1 MWYKGDFFE
10 IRINVRI
17 LRVRIW
23 HSNIVYRHFL
33 RPILA
38 YQGSKWGSKKFFQG
52 DAPWV
57 VVSCGKNFLARIW
70 TFGGYFRR
78 FYPNFSQKTGFW
90 QVLGIS
96 RALVDTLYQNY
107 RHIIHQ
113 MKDLDEIFTTMY
125 NMIHVKLLLATY
137 WAKNTRKRGKNDPE
151 EPPCHLEITR
161 IRNCCQFLIFWR
173 PRALQALEAP
183 AYYTFS
189 ESYAIWLSIGLKNLV
204 AMATKFELA
213 VAKWQLVRK
222 NTGFLPIMLLEWAV
236 YVLAYA
242 K

>member
-1 MWYKGDFFE
+1 MWHKGDFFE
-10 IRINVRI
+10 IRIRVRI

-23 HSNIVYRHFL
+23 RSNIVYRHFL

-38 YQGSKWGSKKFFQG
+38 YQGSKWGSKKIPQR

-57 VVSCGKNFLARIW
+57 VVSCEKNFLARIR
-70 TFGGYFRR
+70 TCGGHFRR

-125 NMIHVKLLLATY
+125 NMIHVKLLPTGY
-137 WAKNTRKRGKNDPE
+137 WAKNTRKIGKNDPE
-151 EPPCHLEITR
+151 EPPCYLEITR
-161 IRNCCQFLIFWR
+161 IRNGCRLFTFWKS
-173 PRALQALEAP
+173 RAPQALESP

-189 ESYAIWLSIGLKNLV
+189 ERYAIWLSIGQKILV

-213 VAKWQLVRK
+213 IVKCQLVRK
-222 NTGFLPIMLLEWAV
+222 KPGFLPIMLLEWAV